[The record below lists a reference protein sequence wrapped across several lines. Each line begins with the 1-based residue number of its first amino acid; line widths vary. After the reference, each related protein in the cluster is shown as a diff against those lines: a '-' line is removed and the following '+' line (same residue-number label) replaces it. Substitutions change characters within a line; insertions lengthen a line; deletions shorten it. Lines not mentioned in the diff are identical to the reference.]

1 MQGRESRRQKNGS
14 KEVEE
19 LEETE
24 SAAEVEES
32 VVFQG
37 EHTHFPDVNIDQ
49 LNTFCL

>member
-14 KEVEE
+14 KEGEE
-19 LEETE
+19 LEE

-37 EHTHFPDVNIDQ
+37 EHTHFQDVDINE
-49 LNTFCL
+49 LNTFCV